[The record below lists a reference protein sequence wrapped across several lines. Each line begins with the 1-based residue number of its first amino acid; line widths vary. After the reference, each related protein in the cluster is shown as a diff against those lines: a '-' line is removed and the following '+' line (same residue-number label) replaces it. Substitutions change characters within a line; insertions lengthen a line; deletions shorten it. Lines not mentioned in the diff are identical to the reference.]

1 MVLPYM
7 NLNRVS
13 AAIVESDKY
22 VLELVSQTLKGFGLV
37 HQACFETGEAAK
49 SHIANG
55 GSNICLIEAVLPDIS
70 GFDLVR
76 WVRRLETREVRTTPI
91 IMLTGYTQKE
101 AIRQARDCG
110 ANSIIKKPVLPQ
122 ILFDRIAWIAKN
134 ERQFVEAV
142 DYTGPDRRVKIA
154 GPPGGIARR
163 ITDLPAEAGPA
174 PASDMSQDEI
184 DALLK
189 PNKVTAS

>member
-13 AAIVESDKY
+13 AVIVESDKY

-49 SHIANG
+49 SHIASGG
-55 GSNICLIEAVLPDIS
+55 GSLCLIEAVLPDMS

-76 WVRRLETREVRTTPI
+76 WVRRLEAKEIRTTPI

-101 AIRQARDCG
+101 AVRQARDCG
-110 ANSIIKKPVLPQ
+110 ANSVIKKPVQPQ
-122 ILFDRIAWIAKN
+122 VLFDRIAWIAKN
-134 ERQFVEAV
+134 ERQFVEAR
-142 DYTGPDRRVKIA
+142 DYVGPDRRVKLA
-154 GPPGGIARR
+154 GPPGGVGRR
-163 ITDLPAEAGPA
+163 STDLSAGT
-174 PASDMSQDEI
+174 ASDSNMLQDEI
-184 DALLK
+184 DDLLK
-189 PNKVTAS
+189 PIKAKAP